1 MQKTFLIMAE
11 FNRIFKKSTL
21 LNIAEGNGWGGSLE
35 LDKPDFRVLS
45 WTVNAQTKI
54 LTVEVLFTADQGSIN
69 QKHSR
74 SYEVDL
80 TKIPVGARQR
90 FINQYN
96 FITDNLIKVIPELS
110 DGVEQ

>member
-1 MQKTFLIMAE
+1 MTE

-21 LNIAEGNGWGGSLE
+21 LNINWNGELE

-54 LTVEVLFTADQGSIN
+54 LTVEILFTADQGSIN

-74 SYEVDL
+74 NYEVDL
-80 TKIPVGARQR
+80 TKIPPNARR
-90 FINQYN
+90 KFIDQYN
-96 FITDNLIKVIPELS
+96 FITDNLIKVIPELA